1 MFSRAK
7 SLNERDFVN
16 SMLQEP
22 FIKFDPLSNSAIDL
36 KEVVEVREFETVPAE
51 LLMLFG
57 I

>member
-36 KEVVEVREFETVPAE
+36 KEGVEVREFETVPAE